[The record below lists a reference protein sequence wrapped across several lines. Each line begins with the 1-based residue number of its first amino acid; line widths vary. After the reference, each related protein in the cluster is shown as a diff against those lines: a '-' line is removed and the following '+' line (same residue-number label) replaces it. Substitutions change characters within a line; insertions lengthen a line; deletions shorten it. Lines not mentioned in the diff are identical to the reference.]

1 MIGEEG
7 KKMDDKLEQLVRAGA
22 MLSNCAF
29 NLNQWAKLAPDTKRS
44 LEECQKRWDL
54 ALRVFREAAP
64 SPGSAARPELEKL
77 VHAVE
82 VAYLNIWEA
91 KFRGVN
97 MDGLEEQHAKSRARL
112 LAAYPGSAATGQPQ
126 AQAEG
131 GAE

>member
-7 KKMDDKLEQLVRAGA
+7 KKMDDPQVEFEKALH
-22 MLSNCAF
+22 C
-29 NLNQWAKLAPDTKRS
+29 
-44 LEECQKRWDL
+44 L
-54 ALRVFREAAP
+54 ALAVDESVHKDIMARWRAYKRVAP